1 MTIGRHFSA
10 VHLLIGTH
18 PRRRRVMAPPLIVG
32 HGSVNQLPG
41 SFATTAFGALPA
53 VLGAAELERD
63 DDLGEPRDKAKK
75 PTQTRITT
83 MRSVV
88 LP

>member
-1 MTIGRHFSA
+1 MA
-10 VHLLIGTH
+10 LL
-18 PRRRRVMAPPLIVG
+18 LIVG
-32 HGSVNQLPG
+32 LASVNQLPG
-41 SFATTAFGALPA
+41 SFATAAFRALPA
-53 VLGAAELERD
+53 VLGAAELEHD
-63 DDLGEPRDKAKK
+63 DDLGEPRYKAEK